1 VVEQKLFVM
10 YLEHRMRT
18 FQGTFHASPDY
29 AMWYGWS
36 EMQRDLTEIKELA
49 ADMRNGK
56 RRHGAEI
63 ENSSD
68 FCLASDCRSLSG
80 LSGARVAGSLR
91 KHRNCERRVPF
102 RAEREAVKM
111 FLRGLL

>member
-1 VVEQKLFVM
+1 VM

-49 ADMRNGK
+49 DNMR
-56 RRHGAEI
+56 
-63 ENSSD
+63 
-68 FCLASDCRSLSG
+68 
-80 LSGARVAGSLR
+80 
-91 KHRNCERRVPF
+91 RNRTAAATKPAKET
-102 RAEREAVKM
+102 ALQKLKAQAQ
-111 FLRGLL
+111 